1 MSHPVC
7 YTIRMIMK
15 EKTYEVNWAYGM
27 TTFINANS
35 DAHAWRVA
43 RSMGKA
49 NGLGKVQWVL
59 LAEVAKMVDDL

>member
-1 MSHPVC
+1 M
-7 YTIRMIMK
+7 
-15 EKTYEVNWAYGM
+15 EKTYEVKWAYGL

-49 NGLGKVQWVL
+49 NGLGRVQWVV
-59 LAEVAKMVDDL
+59 LAEVANWFADQS

>member
-1 MSHPVC
+1 
-7 YTIRMIMK
+7 MIMK

-59 LAEVAKMVDDL
+59 IAEVAKMVDDL

>member
-1 MSHPVC
+1 
-7 YTIRMIMK
+7 MIMK

-49 NGLGKVQWVL
+49 NGLGKVQWVV
-59 LAEVAKMVDDL
+59 LAEKVKG